1 MRKSLL
7 YLFVFF
13 SGFANLATE
22 IIGPRLFASLFG
34 STTVIW
40 AIIISITLVGISLGY
55 YLAGRI
61 PKERIPRLLPVL
73 LVLNALWLL
82 LVSWIVWELPARFS
96 GGGMWSLMIT
106 ALIAFFIPAVIFST
120 ASPLAIT
127 MLAGQSPA
135 ESLQRI
141 VGNVLAL
148 GTIGSVL
155 GALSAAFFF
164 IPYVG
169 LSTSLRLFAL
179 GSALFA
185 AYFFTARRRLVA
197 AAAAL
202 ICLVFPLPSYHWST
216 SDTLLAQQEGHYQT
230 VRVYT
235 DGERYIRMHLG
246 PQYETEM
253 DLRTGEPNFEYAQE
267 MIEALGEVQGK
278 EVLIIGGAGHTQARA
293 LEKRGA
299 RVTEVEIDPL
309 VISLSDRFFGPIQ
322 GEVVVGDG
330 RTYVNRALSGR
341 FDFVIVDA
349 YSGPASVPPQL
360 TTREFFQ
367 GLSRAMTPEGIMLYN
382 LIGIPS
388 GEGSRSFLALSAT
401 LNAVFQDTRYLAL
414 GSRGLQNILLVASM
428 SELQGLDYP
437 EAPCCEG
444 PVLTDDLNPIEIFLE
459 EARQGELY
467 FRR

>member
-1 MRKSLL
+1 MRKFLL

-40 AIIISITLVGISLGY
+40 AIIISVTLVGISLGY

-61 PKERIPRLLPVL
+61 PKESIPRLLPIL

-82 LVSWIVWELPARFS
+82 LVSWFVWELPARLS
-96 GGGMWSLMIT
+96 GGGAEIIMIT

-120 ASPLAIT
+120 ASPLTIT
-127 MLAGQSPA
+127 ILADQPPQA
-135 ESLQRI
+135 NLQRI

-155 GALSAAFFF
+155 GALAAAFFF

-179 GSALFA
+179 GSVLFA
-185 AYFFTARRRLVA
+185 AYFFSSQRKLISV
-197 AAAAL
+197 AAAL
-202 ICLVFPLPSYHWST
+202 ICLVFPLPSYRWASA
-216 SDTLLAQQEGHYQT
+216 DTLLAQQEGYYQT

-235 DGERYIRMHLG
+235 DGENYIRMHLG

-253 DLRTGEPNFEYAQE
+253 DLRTGEPNFNYAQS
-267 MIEALGEVQGK
+267 MIEELGEVQGK

-309 VISLSDRFFGPIQ
+309 VISLSDQFFGPLQ
-322 GEVVVGDG
+322 GEVVSQDG
-330 RTYVNRALSGR
+330 RTYVNQAESGR
-341 FDFVIVDA
+341 FDYVIVDA
-349 YSGPASVPPQL
+349 YSGPAYVPPQL
-360 TTREFFQ
+360 TTREFFE
-367 GLSRAMTPEGIMLYN
+367 GLREAMTPEGIMLYN

-388 GEGSRSFLALSAT
+388 GDGSRSFFAISAT
-401 LNAVFQDTRYLAL
+401 LASVFSDARYIARQ
-414 GSRGLQNILLVASM
+414 SRSLQNIILMASM
-428 SELQGLDYP
+428 TEMAALGYP